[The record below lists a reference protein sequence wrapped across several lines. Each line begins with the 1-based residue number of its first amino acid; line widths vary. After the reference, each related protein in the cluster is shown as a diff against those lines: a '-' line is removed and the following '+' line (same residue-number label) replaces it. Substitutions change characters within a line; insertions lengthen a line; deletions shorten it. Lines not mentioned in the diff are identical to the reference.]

1 MKRNAGFYLNTV
13 SLVAAVAGLGAYQSA
28 ANRMMAVTV
37 LLTIAAV
44 VIAAVNFVPALNGLR
59 RDESPVLIL
68 SVVLSAAALVSSFYS
83 QVNQI
88 GYVISGLDPVS
99 ILTAYL
105 IAVGCMAA
113 TVILGVISCFC
124 KQ

>member
-28 ANRMMAVTV
+28 ANRMIAVTV
-37 LLTIAAV
+37 LLAIAAV

-113 TVILGVISCFC
+113 TVILGVISCLC